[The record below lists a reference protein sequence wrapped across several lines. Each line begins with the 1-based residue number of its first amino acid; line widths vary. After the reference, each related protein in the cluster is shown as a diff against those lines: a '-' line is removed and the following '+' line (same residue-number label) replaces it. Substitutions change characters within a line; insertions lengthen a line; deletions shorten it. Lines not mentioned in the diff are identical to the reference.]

1 MKSKVLKTYNLP
13 EDNLVIAQIDAKP
26 TYIFVILILVALVS
40 FMLEIPNAY
49 GIILL
54 CLSIACLIYMPRVLL
69 MEFYNEYLVMY
80 NRADKNNCVLIYYED
95 ITSWYYAWGA
105 NHDYLYIELAD
116 GSKERIEAFSR
127 SIFESNMNRF
137 LKDKKRKIEK

>member
-1 MKSKVLKTYNLP
+1 M
-13 EDNLVIAQIDAKP
+13 
-26 TYIFVILILVALVS
+26 
-40 FMLEIPNAY
+40 
-49 GIILL
+49 
-54 CLSIACLIYMPRVLL
+54 
-69 MEFYNEYLVMY
+69 
-80 NRADKNNCVLIYYED
+80 LIYYED